1 MRNRQNYLQ
10 DLMFLYENTKNLLL
24 NLTKTLGLFYKA
36 NNFKE
41 KIELSVRIKKI
52 ESAVFYNML
61 SFENIVIAYK
71 DDPNFDK
78 KYVGKLVFIL
88 QEGIKK
94 VTNYKKK
101 VFNAKRKSK
110 FLSKF
115 KKSKVSSSDSNATAS
130 DDALALI

>member
-1 MRNRQNYLQ
+1 MRNGNNYLQ
-10 DLMFLYENTKNLLL
+10 NLMELYENTKNFLME
-24 NLTKTLGLFYKA
+24 LTKTLTSFYKA

-41 KIELSVRIKKI
+41 KIDLSVKIKKLETAI
-52 ESAVFYNML
+52 FYNML

-71 DDPNFDK
+71 DDKNFDK
-78 KYVGKLVFIL
+78 QYVGRLVFVL

-94 VTNYKKK
+94 VTNYKRK

-115 KKSKVSSSDSNATAS
+115 KKNKVSDSNDTATA